1 MDSRSVPAKIAKYFA
16 HGLPFALVMFGL
28 AFLWSYLVAPLGLD
42 LGLLALGVVF
52 VALAVAFGVLN
63 SLLTGKLWFPMRRG
77 AKVFIGQGLLL
88 FFAFF
93 FIEYIEIYALIPL
106 FLDLTMLE
114 QILVVVVLAAVYAFG
129 DGYVAKAIGGHWRV
143 LGVQTEM
150 MERAAELF
158 KTVEVKANNPD
169 GTRCP
174 RCGGVNLVVAADHS
188 AYCLDCKRG
197 LRREVMSHAS
207 G

>member
-1 MDSRSVPAKIAKYFA
+1 MDSKSVPAKIAKYFA
-16 HGLPFALVMFGL
+16 QGLPFALVMFGL
-28 AFLWSYLVAPLGLD
+28 AFVWSYLVAFLGFD
-42 LGLLALGVVF
+42 LGLLALVGIF
-52 VALAVAFGVLN
+52 VALALAFGVLN
-63 SLLTGKLWFPMRRG
+63 TLLTGKLWFPMRKG

-197 LRREVMSHAS
+197 LRREVMSHTS